1 MKISVIATSVLASV
15 ALYSCSTPEKQAKE
29 EINDSTS
36 PLHLL
41 QPDYSMPYAKLESD
55 SIRATIDRIF
65 NYISSVTPAKVVD
78 SLGNEITDLSSPLPE
93 GAKLNQGTY
102 RLTRYEW
109 GVMYDALLEAS
120 QLLGDSKYQDYV
132 TDRIS
137 FLSKMA
143 PAFSELAKRTGKHD
157 GQMRQVINPRNL
169 DDAGSMCGA
178 FMRTQMADPTLKLQ
192 PEIERYWQVCET
204 APIHLADGTIA
215 RNRPYLN
222 SVWLDDMFM
231 GLPTMAVRSAYEKNP
246 KLLDDAASI
255 AEGFFKRM
263 WVPEKGFFRHG
274 YVEGVTPQPT
284 FPWARANGWAILTMS
299 QLLDFMPENHPKRQL
314 ILDTFRAHAKT
325 LAELQSKNGFW
336 HQLLDRNDTFEETS
350 ATAIFTYCLAHGIN
364 QGWLDARAFG
374 PTAQLGWEALT
385 TKITPEGEIEDI
397 VVGTGMGFDPAYY
410 SFRPVSTKAAHGYGP
425 AIWAG
430 AEMAKLIESSHP
442 YQNDSAILYY
452 NVDPEAET
460 PIFSLD
466 ENQKAQNVL
475 H

>member
-1 MKISVIATSVLASV
+1 
-15 ALYSCSTPEKQAKE
+15 
-29 EINDSTS
+29 
-36 PLHLL
+36 
-41 QPDYSMPYAKLESD
+41 MPYAKLESD

-102 RLTRYEW
+102 RLTSYEW

-143 PAFSELAKRTGKHD
+143 PAFSELAERTGKHD

-255 AEGFFKRM
+255 AEGFSSVCGFLKKDFSAMAM
-263 WVPEKGFFRHG
+263 WKE
-274 YVEGVTPQPT
+274 
-284 FPWARANGWAILTMS
+284 
-299 QLLDFMPENHPKRQL
+299 
-314 ILDTFRAHAKT
+314 
-325 LAELQSKNGFW
+325 
-336 HQLLDRNDTFEETS
+336 
-350 ATAIFTYCLAHGIN
+350 
-364 QGWLDARAFG
+364 
-374 PTAQLGWEALT
+374 
-385 TKITPEGEIEDI
+385 
-397 VVGTGMGFDPAYY
+397 
-410 SFRPVSTKAAHGYGP
+410 
-425 AIWAG
+425 
-430 AEMAKLIESSHP
+430 
-442 YQNDSAILYY
+442 
-452 NVDPEAET
+452 
-460 PIFSLD
+460 
-466 ENQKAQNVL
+466 
-475 H
+475 